1 MPDYNINNELQKHL
15 DAVGYGQRGNKFRIT
30 FPDFLEDTRETDTSE
45 TVSYLVESTSVPAKG
60 IGTVKLNWMGVQ
72 ASLPGDLQTSGT
84 WNCTIKLDS
93 ENKAQR
99 AFNTWLSS
107 IFDSLSGTRGDLK
120 EVFKKIKI
128 ELLDKNNAP
137 ASTYYLLN
145 AFLTNLGDISVAMTS
160 ENQITTWALTFAYA
174 DIAFDL

>member
-1 MPDYNINNELQKHL
+1 
-15 DAVGYGQRGNKFRIT
+15 
-30 FPDFLEDTRETDTSE
+30 
-45 TVSYLVESTSVPAKG
+45 
-60 IGTVKLNWMGVQ
+60 
-72 ASLPGDLQTSGT
+72 
-84 WNCTIKLDS
+84 
-93 ENKAQR
+93 
-99 AFNTWLSS
+99 
-107 IFDSLSGTRGDLK
+107 LSGTRGDLK